1 MKKSEALKILGL
13 SEGYTADDIKRAHRK
28 KVLENHPDRFTD
40 PKEKS
45 AAEERTKLI
54 NEARDVLEKRKWEPE
69 YGGARASGYSP
80 YGNPYTGY
88 RTGGPSYGYGQHGR
102 PAGSGYGGSGT
113 SSSYGYGGSRQGQQQ
128 GDPGDPFGDWPFE
141 TFVWTSWGDDAWG
154 GGQAGQGGRPTSNWD
169 DWFSSVFTRPPE
181 KTPAQELEEAK
192 RDLKVVGWTLVAK
205 VAMLAVCTLTGT
217 LPFGVLLYIVITLM
231 FAAVYESR
239 GCANSFFAPIA
250 VLVLVPLAASLGRAL
265 LVVWPIAV
273 GLCIAAVVYDVSLL
287 HRTWSKYRTAKEK
300 ASISQE

>member
-13 SEGYTADDIKRAHRK
+13 SEGYTPDDIKHAHRQK
-28 KVLENHPDRFTD
+28 IRENHPDRFTD
-40 PKEKS
+40 PKEKA
-45 AAEERTKLI
+45 AAEDRTKLI

-88 RTGGPSYGYGQHGR
+88 RTGTSNSYGYGQHGR
-102 PAGSGYGGSGT
+102 PSGYGYGGT
-113 SSSYGYGGSRQGQQQ
+113 GSSSYGYGGSQQ
-128 GDPGDPFGDWPFE
+128 GSHQGDAGDPFGDWPFE
-141 TFVWTSWGDDAWG
+141 TFVWTSWDDSWNG
-154 GGQAGQGGRPTSNWD
+154 GRGRQEGRPTSNWD

-181 KTPAQELEEAK
+181 KTPEQELEEAK
-192 RDLKVVGWTLVAK
+192 RDLKVVGWTFLAK
-205 VAMLAVCTLTGT
+205 MAMLAICTVTGT
-217 LPFGVLLYIVITLM
+217 LPVGVLVYMAVTLL
-231 FAAVYESR
+231 FAAVFESR
-239 GCANSFFAPIA
+239 GCANSFVGPIA
-250 VLVLVPLAASLGRAL
+250 VLVVLPFAASLGRAL

-300 ASISQE
+300 ASIS